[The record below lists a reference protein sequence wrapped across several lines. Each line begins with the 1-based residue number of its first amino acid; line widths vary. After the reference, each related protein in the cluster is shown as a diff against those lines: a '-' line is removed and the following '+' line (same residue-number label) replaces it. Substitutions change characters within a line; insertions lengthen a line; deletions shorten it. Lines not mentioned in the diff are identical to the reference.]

1 MKLCGSI
8 ERGNKNGFIPSKR
21 STNLV
26 MDNINNEERNT
37 TYVQENKIRLRGEVL
52 QISEEYLGPPQKSK
66 MENFTT
72 ILNS

>member
-8 ERGNKNGFIPSKR
+8 ERGNKKGFIPSKR
-21 STNLV
+21 SINLV

-37 TYVQENKIRLRGEVL
+37 TYVQENKIGLRGEVL

-66 MENFTT
+66 MESFTT

>member
-8 ERGNKNGFIPSKR
+8 ERGNKKGFIPSKR

-37 TYVQENKIRLRGEVL
+37 TYVQENKIGLRGEVL
-52 QISEEYLGPPQKSK
+52 QISEEYLGPQQKSK
-66 MENFTT
+66 MESFTT